1 MPVWFFIMS
10 LVLVREQ
17 RFIRIIY
24 YYYNTLSLVACIE
37 TGGTEMTGQTN
48 IQQSFELL
56 LWP

>member
-1 MPVWFFIMS
+1 MS